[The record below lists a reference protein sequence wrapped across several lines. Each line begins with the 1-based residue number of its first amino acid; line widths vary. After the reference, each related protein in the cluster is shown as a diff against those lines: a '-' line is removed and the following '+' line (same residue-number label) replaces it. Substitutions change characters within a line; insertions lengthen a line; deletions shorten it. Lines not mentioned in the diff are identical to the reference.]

1 MLFSMSLLRSIA
13 CVNCRNVW
21 RMFSGLVSANDH
33 PLSICPLDHFSV
45 IVCYDFIVCFTIYEL
60 RLMSISVVG
69 NIFRAVIAN
78 ELDEP
83 SIWTGPNVVVGAAV
97 GMDQK

>member
-1 MLFSMSLLRSIA
+1 
-13 CVNCRNVW
+13 
-21 RMFSGLVSANDH
+21 
-33 PLSICPLDHFSV
+33 
-45 IVCYDFIVCFTIYEL
+45 
-60 RLMSISVVG
+60 MSISVVG